1 MGGVEVLPVIGSRL
15 KRFPVLGGAFVIAL
29 VVIVAG
35 VQGAGASGR
44 SQHDAF
50 TGPGAEY
57 YGYFPSELTIAKGD
71 SILYANYDLAPHDFV
86 QDVEADGF
94 GGRPN
99 VPWCEEEE
107 GHAPDEHHHGCPV
120 FWSKRVGNQQETM
133 VRGLNRVKP
142 GTTYTFFC
150 TLHHGMKGT
159 LTVTR

>member
-1 MGGVEVLPVIGSRL
+1 MDRNGPAPRRRSTKKWLVTALAAGVVALHPAAVTAPLAQHEVL
-15 KRFPVLGGAFVIAL
+15 
-29 VVIVAG
+29 
-35 VQGAGASGR
+35 
-44 SQHDAF
+44 

-71 SILYANYDLAPHDFV
+71 TILYTNYDLAPHDFV
-86 QDVEADGF
+86 QDVETDGF
-94 GGRPN
+94 GGKPN

-107 GHAPDEHHHGCPV
+107 GHEPDEHHHGCPV
-120 FWSKRVGNQQETM
+120 FWSKQIGNQQKTT